1 MTPWSLAMRVLYVE
15 DNEINRRVIK
25 EMLLA
30 GGIDMDEAADG
41 RAGLGMIETNDYDLV
56 LMDLRMP
63 GMDGITAI
71 RELRGRGDDKARI
84 PVNVVTADA
93 SSDIDADCKAAGAD
107 DIVRKPV
114 VMISLYEAIAAL
126 LTKRSGDSV
135 LLA

>member
-1 MTPWSLAMRVLYVE
+1 
-15 DNEINRRVIK
+15 
-25 EMLLA
+25 
-30 GGIDMDEAADG
+30 
-41 RAGLGMIETNDYDLV
+41 
-56 LMDLRMP
+56 
-63 GMDGITAI
+63 MDGITAI

-84 PVNVVTADA
+84 PVIVVTADA

>member
-1 MTPWSLAMRVLYVE
+1 MRVLYVE

-84 PVNVVTADA
+84 PVIVVTADA

>member
-84 PVNVVTADA
+84 PVIVVTADA

>member
-1 MTPWSLAMRVLYVE
+1 MRVLYVE